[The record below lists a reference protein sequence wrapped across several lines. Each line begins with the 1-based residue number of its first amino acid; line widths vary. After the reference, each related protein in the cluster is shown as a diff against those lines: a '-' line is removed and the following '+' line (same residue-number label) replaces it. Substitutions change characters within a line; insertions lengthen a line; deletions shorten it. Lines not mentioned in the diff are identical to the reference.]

1 MRNQAENV
9 LEMFFKFV
17 KKKNNTLYLNR
28 GLIDVQFL
36 LLTDKEI

>member
-1 MRNQAENV
+1 MRNQPENV

-17 KKKNNTLYLNR
+17 KKKNNTLHLNT